1 MFDFSYNF
9 KHSSKDRRG
18 NKSPPIKRNLIE
30 TFSGVRG
37 LKKRDGSQFGE
48 KPTDPDVELML
59 AFKNGDEESFVKL
72 YEKYRDRIVNFTRRF
87 LTDPAQNEEAAQDV
101 FLKLYK
107 SRAKYTPSARFSTFL
122 FRIATNHCLNIQA
135 RHDTKLVD
143 RNQELDERH
152 DVNPTA
158 GSTPEKHA
166 QNAQLRDTLNK
177 ALGELPEN
185 QRAALV
191 LCHYEGMSYKEA
203 SVALELSESAVKSLI
218 HRAREKMSHQLR
230 LLKQGE
236 VLSHAM

>member
-1 MFDFSYNF
+1 
-9 KHSSKDRRG
+9 
-18 NKSPPIKRNLIE
+18 
-30 TFSGVRG
+30 
-37 LKKRDGSQFGE
+37 LKKRDGSHFGE
-48 KPTDPDVELML
+48 KTADPDVALML

-72 YEKYRDRIVNFTRRF
+72 YEKYRDRIVHFTRRF
-87 LTDPAQNEEAAQDV
+87 LKDAAQSEEAAQDV

-143 RNQELDERH
+143 RNQDLDERH

-158 GSTPEKHA
+158 NSNPETQAQNSELRKTLNTALHSLPEK
-166 QNAQLRDTLNK
+166 
-177 ALGELPEN
+177 

-203 SVALELSESAVKSLI
+203 SLALELTESAVKSLI
-218 HRAREKMSHQLR
+218 HRAREKLSHQLK